1 MFRPQDSIYC
11 IVSARP
17 SSPPLY
23 RLHLL
28 SASRNPHIL
37 WKNPVGITTTPPTF
51 YSISTTICRWVD
63 GFVKGKSESSFLAVS
78 SSSTITTATK
88 KALSSSTVEETTM
101 SYRLSMKFAT
111 RFVVWLDFHS
121 TSKSFF
127 QHTQYRLPLVSSCFQ
142 SNNRS
147 IEAKRKEK
155 WRRYE
160 HVNVKIC
167 SIRIA
172 EGEQEVPN

>member
-1 MFRPQDSIYC
+1 MYFYLASPFCGPITFGSVLFFFTVFVRDLKIPY
-11 IVSARP
+11 IVSYRLYLTSLPETSSTTDWTLTGDSRHQHGRSSSIFHPFLTRP

-78 SSSTITTATK
+78 SSSTFSSL
-88 KALSSSTVEETTM
+88 LSQH
-101 SYRLSMKFAT
+101 RLILLLLNQLT
-111 RFVVWLDFHS
+111 
-121 TSKSFF
+121 
-127 QHTQYRLPLVSSCFQ
+127 
-142 SNNRS
+142 
-147 IEAKRKEK
+147 
-155 WRRYE
+155 
-160 HVNVKIC
+160 
-167 SIRIA
+167 
-172 EGEQEVPN
+172 G